1 MRIWHQSFTDLTVM
15 PLYRKTLAEHAAA
28 AMGNDAAVTVHGLRP
43 GTYAEGCAP
52 IDAIKYR
59 YVAALNELQICDA
72 ALVAEREGFD
82 AVAIGCFFDPG
93 LRAARS
99 LVDIPIL
106 GLGETCALVACS
118 LARKFGLVTLCEDQ
132 SADYSD
138 MMLAYGLERRFAGA
152 VSLSPP
158 IDEFALEANE
168 ETARAIE
175 ERFDRACALVV
186 ERGADIVIP
195 ADGVLNEF
203 LVRRGRLTARGDVP
217 VMDSLGVLFQHAA
230 FLVRLGRTTG
240 AGVSR
245 HQFYARPPRAV
256 VEHVRRFS
264 RQQELADDFSGE
276 KGQASDRRPR

>member
-15 PLYRKTLAEHAAA
+15 PLYRKTIAEHAGAV
-28 AMGNDAAVTVHGLRP
+28 MGQDAAVSVHGLRP

-59 YVAALNELQICDA
+59 YVATVHELQVCDA

-82 AVAIGCFFDPG
+82 ALALGCFFDPG

-99 LVDIPIL
+99 LVDIPVV

-118 LARKFGLVTLCEDQ
+118 LARKFGLVTLCEEQ
-132 SADYSD
+132 SADYTD
-138 MMLAYGLERRFAGA
+138 LMQAYGFERRFAGA
-152 VSLSPP
+152 IALDPP
-158 IDEFALEANE
+158 IDEFALEADE

-175 ERFDRACALVV
+175 ERFDLACAAMVG
-186 ERGADIVIP
+186 RGAEIIVP

-203 LVRRGRLTARGDVP
+203 LVRRRRLTARGDVP
-217 VMDSLGVLFQHAA
+217 VMDSLGALFRHAA
-230 FLVRLGRTTG
+230 FLVRLARTTG
-240 AGVSR
+240 TGVSR
-245 HQFYARPPRAV
+245 HQFYARPPRAM

-264 RQQELADDFSGE
+264 HQPEPRSDFSG
-276 KGQASDRRPR
+276 D

>member
-15 PLYRKTLAEHAAA
+15 PLYRKTLAEHASAV
-28 AMGNDAAVTVHGLRP
+28 MGNEATVSVHGLRP

-59 YVAALNELQICDA
+59 YVASINELQICDA

-99 LVDIPIL
+99 LVDIPVV

-132 SADYSD
+132 SADYAD
-138 MMLAYGLERRFAGA
+138 MMHAYGLERRFAGA
-152 VSLSPP
+152 VAVDPP
-158 IDEFALEANE
+158 IDEFALEADE
-168 ETARAIE
+168 ATARAIE
-175 ERFDRACALVV
+175 ERFDRACALAV
-186 ERGADIVIP
+186 ERGAEIVVP

-230 FLVRLGRTTG
+230 FLVRLARTTA

-245 HQFYARPPRAV
+245 RQFYARPSRAI

-264 RQQELADDFSGE
+264 RQQELADDFSAE
-276 KGQASDRRPR
+276 K

>member
-15 PLYRKTLAEHAAA
+15 PLYRKTIAEHASAV
-28 AMGNDAAVTVHGLRP
+28 MGNDADVNVHGLRP

-59 YVAALNELQICDA
+59 YVAAINELQVCDA

-82 AVAIGCFFDPG
+82 ALALGCFFDPG

-99 LVDIPIL
+99 LVNIPVV

-118 LARKFGLVTLCEDQ
+118 LARKFGLVTLCEEQ
-132 SADYSD
+132 SADYTD
-138 MMLAYGLERRFAGA
+138 LMLSYGLERRYAGA
-152 VSLSPP
+152 VSVNPP
-158 IDEFALEANE
+158 IDEFSLEADE

-175 ERFDRACALVV
+175 ERFDKACALAI
-186 ERGADIVIP
+186 ERGAEIIIP

-230 FLVRLGRTTG
+230 FLVRLARTTG

-245 HQFYARPPRAV
+245 HQFYARPSQAL
-256 VEHVRRFS
+256 VEHVRGFS
-264 RQQELADDFSGE
+264 RQPDLASDFSG
-276 KGQASDRRPR
+276 DR